1 MSVIQ
6 KLFDAQNN
14 QDLKA
19 YNEVVSKD
27 YVWVKHSTGE
37 EIPRDELS
45 KWLISP
51 DAPKTENARIIYE
64 NNEIGVA
71 HFFVSFTDGSRQAVL
86 AVYNIKDGKIVRSE
100 TGATNITKK

>member
-14 QDLKA
+14 QDIKA
-19 YNEVVSKD
+19 YYEVVSED

-51 DAPKTENARIIYE
+51 DAPKTESSRIIYE
-64 NNEIGVA
+64 NDEIGVA
-71 HFFVSFTDGSRQAVL
+71 HYFISFKDSSRQAVL
-86 AVYNIKDGKIVRSE
+86 VVYIIKDGKIIRSE

>member
-6 KLFDAQNN
+6 KLFDAQDN

-19 YNEVVSKD
+19 YNEVVSED

-51 DAPKTENARIIYE
+51 DAPKTKNARIIYE
-64 NNEIGVA
+64 NDEIGVA
-71 HFFVSFTDGSRQAVL
+71 HFFVSFKDDSRQSVL
-86 AVYNIKDGKIVRSE
+86 AVYIIKVGKIIRSE
-100 TGATNITKK
+100 TGATNMPK